1 MVIWGLELL
10 LECCRL
16 LALGLGWLEALPWR
30 SPTLPAQL
38 SRSAFGFG
46 NPVPFRVL
54 VALVRMILDLW
65 AAPPRCCYW
74 ESLGFFC
81 SAPPDF
87 GMFPTWSFTRAFS
100 LGAASCEHGNRYDG
114 EGLSFFKNSSGRNS
128 NIWIY
133 NCLNLI
139 DLSLKNVLLRA
150 RSWWTGRKR
159 RRPEDEGAP
168 VVHVFQGEGR
178 RRLKRTE
185 DRHRW
190 LYFSCPAHHPFC
202 N

>member
-1 MVIWGLELL
+1 MPTPTPH
-10 LECCRL
+10 RL
-16 LALGLGWLEALPWR
+16 LCSFASDTDDHPARLPC
-30 SPTLPAQL
+30 
-38 SRSAFGFG
+38 
-46 NPVPFRVL
+46 
-54 VALVRMILDLW
+54 
-65 AAPPRCCYW
+65 PRR
-74 ESLGFFC
+74 LHIAC
-81 SAPPDF
+81 SATSP
-87 GMFPTWSFTRAFS
+87 S

-139 DLSLKNVLLRA
+139 DSSLKNVLLRA

-178 RRLKRTE
+178 RRLKRKGTGGCISVE
-185 DRHRW
+185 PRVA
-190 LYFSCPAHHPFC
+190 CA
-202 N
+202 

>member
-1 MVIWGLELL
+1 MK
-10 LECCRL
+10 
-16 LALGLGWLEALPWR
+16 
-30 SPTLPAQL
+30 
-38 SRSAFGFG
+38 
-46 NPVPFRVL
+46 
-54 VALVRMILDLW
+54 
-65 AAPPRCCYW
+65 
-74 ESLGFFC
+74 
-81 SAPPDF
+81 
-87 GMFPTWSFTRAFS
+87 FS

-139 DLSLKNVLLRA
+139 DLSLKNVLLMA

-190 LYFSCPAHHPFC
+190 LYFSCAPGGGRLKGQSMASSFFRRRTQTEPATSGVWVVYPGAQRLSQITWSTVC
-202 N
+202 RRWERGLRPRAPVYT

>member
-1 MVIWGLELL
+1 M
-10 LECCRL
+10 
-16 LALGLGWLEALPWR
+16 LGEFMKIR
-30 SPTLPAQL
+30 FENQ
-38 SRSAFGFG
+38 
-46 NPVPFRVL
+46 
-54 VALVRMILDLW
+54 VALETPNTPSPGWFFVLYFCYFPDPSRAIPWSAHPKIVEFGCFNL
-65 AAPPRCCYW
+65 APR
-74 ESLGFFC
+74 G
-81 SAPPDF
+81 
-87 GMFPTWSFTRAFS
+87 GKRAQQKS
-100 LGAASCEHGNRYDG
+100 MGAASCEHGNRYDG

-178 RRLKRTE
+178 RRLKRKGTGGCISVAV
-185 DRHRW
+185 
-190 LYFSCPAHHPFC
+190 FQNPPPQAFG
-202 N
+202 

>member
-1 MVIWGLELL
+1 MVVGVSCSVVGPKRYERWGVSQN
-10 LECCRL
+10 
-16 LALGLGWLEALPWR
+16 PKNT
-30 SPTLPAQL
+30 TL
-38 SRSAFGFG
+38 R
-46 NPVPFRVL
+46 
-54 VALVRMILDLW
+54 D
-65 AAPPRCCYW
+65 
-74 ESLGFFC
+74 
-81 SAPPDF
+81 
-87 GMFPTWSFTRAFS
+87 S

-139 DLSLKNVLLRA
+139 DLSLKNVLLMA

-159 RRPEDEGAP
+159 RRSEDEGAP

-190 LYFSCPAHHPFC
+190 LYFSCLGSISRCSAALSDHLIYRLPPLGTWPSASGTSIYIGIPTGADTRPEDVAHTLWEAAIFRLTTLE
-202 N
+202 NEKDVARKR

>member
-1 MVIWGLELL
+1 MPIKAKARARGLMGVA
-10 LECCRL
+10 CIV
-16 LALGLGWLEALPWR
+16 ALRAAGP
-30 SPTLPAQL
+30 Q
-38 SRSAFGFG
+38 RSAIPGG
-46 NPVPFRVL
+46 CTQNTL
-54 VALVRMILDLW
+54 K
-65 AAPPRCCYW
+65 
-74 ESLGFFC
+74 S
-81 SAPPDF
+81 
-87 GMFPTWSFTRAFS
+87 S

-139 DLSLKNVLLRA
+139 DLSLKNVLLMA